1 MRRPVLMLSLAAAL
15 AWASAAAANG
25 IVVDLNGSV
34 RVPLRGQAANVVIA
48 NPSVVDVAM
57 IDSHSVVVIGKGFG
71 ETQILVTDH
80 AGRTLMDSRVAV
92 VGAEGSRVTLI
103 HGGGQVEYDCTNRC
117 QSLTAQPK
125 RRKPAR
131 QRHRRRAGDRAAG
144 ECGAAGAA
152 DGAALAAIGRKSA
165 LRFKRPLV
173 TLR

>member
-103 HGGGQVEYDCTNRC
+103 HGGGQIEYDCTIRC
-117 QSLTAQPK
+117 QSLTPSQNEETQP
-125 RRKPAR
+125 AN
-131 QRHRRRAGDRAAG
+131 ATAA
-144 ECGAAGAA
+144 A
-152 DGAALAAIGRKSA
+152 
-165 LRFKRPLV
+165 PV
-173 TLR
+173 TAPQVNAEQPVQPMVPHSPP